1 VSPWDIA
8 LVGEGSSGSVANTV
22 PLPAEN
28 SQKTEFGGV
37 Q

>member
-1 VSPWDIA
+1 MSPWAIA
-8 LVGEGSSGSVANTV
+8 PVGEGSSGSVADTV